1 MGILRVRLQ
10 NEKQTLADAVL
21 RERHS
26 NVRQLV
32 LSGKARQPWV
42 AGLILLE
49 NWVWAR
55 REREGLE
62 LGGVFRMIICE
73 KNSSNFEYPHAA
85 VCSEEFFSQMIFR
98 STR

>member
-1 MGILRVRLQ
+1 MGILW
-10 NEKQTLADAVL
+10 EGTLADGVF
-21 RERHS
+21 RERP

-62 LGGVFRMIICE
+62 LEGGGGVPVPGT
-73 KNSSNFEYPHAA
+73 YDHL
-85 VCSEEFFSQMIFR
+85 
-98 STR
+98 